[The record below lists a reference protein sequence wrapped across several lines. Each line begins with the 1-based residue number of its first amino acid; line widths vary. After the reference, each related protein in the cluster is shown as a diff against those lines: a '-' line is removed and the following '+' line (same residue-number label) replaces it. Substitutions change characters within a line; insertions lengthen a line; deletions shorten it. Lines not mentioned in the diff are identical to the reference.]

1 MIRRFCAEYLL
12 PILRRPNR
20 YQVAALCWRV
30 DDGAL
35 KILLLT
41 SRETRR
47 WILPKG
53 WPMPGLG
60 ALDTAREEAWEE
72 GGVRLEQDGALIG
85 RYCYSKRM
93 RGGVPVRTNVD
104 VFAVRV
110 TSVAEHY
117 PEATERERRWV
128 TLEEAAEMVDEPD
141 LAALLRDAALPI
153 AAPPAQQDG

>member
-1 MIRRFCAEYLL
+1 MIRRFCTEYIL

-20 YQVAALCWRV
+20 YQVAALCWRIE
-30 DDGAL
+30 DGEL
-35 KILLLT
+35 QMLILT

-72 GGVRLEQDGALIG
+72 GGVRLEEEGVLIG

-93 RGGVPVRTNVD
+93 RGGVPVKTNVD

-110 TSVAEHY
+110 TSVEDQY
-117 PEATERERRWV
+117 PEVAERERRWV
-128 TLEEAAEMVDEPD
+128 TPEEAADMVDEPD
-141 LAALLRDAALPI
+141 LAALLRDAAPSI
-153 AAPPAQQDG
+153 APPPAP